1 MFELQ
6 KILLQAVANR
16 PDAPEINACIY
27 REIGVAA
34 VAEELG
40 VRLAEIEPQGAFS
53 ASPSLSRNDAIVH
66 VHQVAA

>member
-16 PDAPEINACIY
+16 PDAPEIRACIF
-27 REIGVAA
+27 REIGLAA

-40 VRLAEIEPQGAFS
+40 VRLSDIEPEA
-53 ASPSLSRNDAIVH
+53 APSSGRNDAIVH

>member
-27 REIGVAA
+27 REIGLAA
-34 VAEELG
+34 VADALG
-40 VRLAEIEPQGAFS
+40 VKLSDIEPE
-53 ASPSLSRNDAIVH
+53 ASPSRSRNDAIVH
-66 VHQVAA
+66 VHPVAA